1 MARWRAAPGGVPGP
15 ARYVEAHAERVR
27 AAAVA
32 GDWRAA
38 ERLASAESWVMMLRL
53 VHGDAEVAELFAAFA
68 EDDARWL
75 FGAA

>member
-1 MARWRAAPGGVPGP
+1 
-15 ARYVEAHAERVR
+15 
-27 AAAVA
+27 VA

-53 VHGDAEVAELFAAFA
+53 AHGDLEVAELFAAFA